1 MLKVHAPSDIFTPI
15 GPYAQAIEATSVE
28 RLLFISG
35 TMGLEPDG
43 HLAGDFEAQATR
55 VWSNI
60 DATLKAAGMER
71 SNLAKLTIWLADRE
85 DWRRGAE
92 IRQRYLGDHKVA
104 MSVVQA
110 GLVDPSWLIEVDAIA
125 VD

>member
-1 MLKVHAPSDIFTPI
+1 MLKVHTPPDIFKPI

-43 HLAGDFEAQATR
+43 SLAGDFEAQATR

-60 DATLKAAGMER
+60 DATLKTAGMER
-71 SNLAKLTIWLADRE
+71 TNLAKLTVWLANRG
-85 DWRRGAE
+85 DWRLGAE
-92 IRQRYLGDHKVA
+92 IRQRYLGDHKVT

-110 GLVDPSWLIEVDAIA
+110 ELVDPSWLIEVDAIA
-125 VD
+125 VA